1 MSGKKYTITDR
12 PYKQIEGP
20 QNTQP
25 VIHIPS
31 KRTTSIIVSRFTIIM
46 ALIGGMIMM
55 GYAGAEVG
63 FLVGGAILFG
73 VSYAIFEVMLRAGHS
88 ILTSAISGVAALL
101 FLFAADLD
109 ENIMG
114 NTIRAFESLQKI
126 SHAGLVVLVL
136 IFLARLFKRKE

>member
-1 MSGKKYTITDR
+1 MKKLTTTKSREIKVIDVT
-12 PYKQIEGP
+12 P
-20 QNTQP
+20 QPIVAQE
-25 VIHIPS
+25 S
-31 KRTTSIIVSRFTIIM
+31 KRWSFVISRFTFIL
-46 ALIGGMIMM
+46 ALIGSLIMV
-55 GYAGAEVG
+55 GYAGAEIG
-63 FLVGGAILFG
+63 FLVGGLLM
-73 VSYAIFEVMLRAGHS
+73 VSVGYAVFEAVLRAGRDP
-88 ILTSAISGVAALL
+88 LTAAISGVAALL

>member
-88 ILTSAISGVAALL
+88 ILTSALAGALNL
-101 FLFAADLD
+101 TFLFASGMAN
-109 ENIMG
+109 NIIG
-114 NTIRAFESLQKI
+114 TSIRTGESLQKI
-126 SHAGLVVLVL
+126 SHAGLL
-136 IFLARLFKRKE
+136 ILAIYMIVNLFRRKE